1 MGGTTAAENS
11 LKFLQYEISQ
21 INTSNVGIDPY
32 KSRDVYALIPTFEVF
47 ISYLKR
53 IQIEA
58 GVDVQHTHLNF
69 SGVQLQV

>member
-32 KSRDVYALIPTFEVF
+32 KSRGP
-47 ISYLKR
+47 
-53 IQIEA
+53 
-58 GVDVQHTHLNF
+58 
-69 SGVQLQV
+69 